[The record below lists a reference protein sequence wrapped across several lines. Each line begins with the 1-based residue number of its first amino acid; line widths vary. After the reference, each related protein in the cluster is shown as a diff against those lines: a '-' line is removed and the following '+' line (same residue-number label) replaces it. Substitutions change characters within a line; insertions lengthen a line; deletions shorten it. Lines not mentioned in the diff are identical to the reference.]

1 MDSPQ
6 LAVDDRFSSA
16 TARKKNENILN
27 DLISKWTIDKINTV
41 LMHDLQKKGI
51 AAGAV
56 LNSKD
61 LLSDAHLNERNFF
74 VELDE
79 SEVGSKIYPGQA
91 LNMRGIDK
99 TSWSASSRLGE
110 HNEVIL
116 GDLLGLATNRLSH
129 LKDKG
134 IIGSYLDF

>member
-1 MDSPQ
+1 M
-6 LAVDDRFSSA
+6 
-16 TARKKNENILN
+16 N

-74 VELDE
+74 EELDE

>member
-1 MDSPQ
+1 MCIR
-6 LAVDDRFSSA
+6 DR
-16 TARKKNENILN
+16 
-27 DLISKWTIDKINTV
+27 
-41 LMHDLQKKGI
+41 
-51 AAGAV
+51 
-56 LNSKD
+56 
-61 LLSDAHLNERNFF
+61 
-74 VELDE
+74 
-79 SEVGSKIYPGQA
+79 SEVVSKIYPGQA